1 MLVNTD
7 SDTKDSVIPERAG
20 DEVENEMLA
29 VMGKNNGEVLT
40 SRVLLL
46 GCDEEGV

>member
-20 DEVENEMLA
+20 DKVESDVLA
-29 VMGKNNGEVLT
+29 VTGKNNGVVFT
-40 SRVLLL
+40 SRELLL
-46 GCDEEGV
+46 GCDEERV